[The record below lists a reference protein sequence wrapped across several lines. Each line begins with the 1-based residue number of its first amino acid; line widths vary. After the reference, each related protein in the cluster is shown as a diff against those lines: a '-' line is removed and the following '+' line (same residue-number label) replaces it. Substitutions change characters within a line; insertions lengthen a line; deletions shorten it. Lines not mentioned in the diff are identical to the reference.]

1 MTLAPSSTPAR
12 TRRWLA
18 VVGLATVVAGCAH
31 GPARMAHDDFLVSP
45 IRETAHR
52 GNDDLLTAGM
62 GLLGL
67 MSPAAPNP
75 QDPEAPTPDEL
86 RRRAIHTSWRG
97 IADLGPLGAYG
108 QLYGSVA
115 NTPGREYQ
123 AFAQVPGM
131 SQPHRVLAQV
141 PDGFDTAKR
150 CLLVAPSSGSRGVYG
165 AISVAG
171 AFGLPRGCAVVYTD
185 KGTGGG
191 YYDYDSATGAALD
204 GRRAGRDAALEFV
217 PPGPQPDA
225 PHTVAVKHAHSGDN
239 PESRWGEQV
248 LQAAR
253 FGLAALDRAFPEAA
267 PFTAANTRIIAVA
280 VSNGGGAVLKAG
292 EADRAGLL
300 AAVVAGEPNITPP
313 GARSLYDFST
323 EAALYQPCIAASLG
337 DAPALMP
344 AAAAQAVAALRC
356 ASLKAGGLLSGA
368 TQEELVAA
376 ARAKLVASGWS
387 EGALKQAN
395 INVALD
401 LWRSVVATYAQAYAR
416 ADAAHPLCGYRFA
429 MKDAAG
435 AARATTAAERALW
448 WSDGAGIASVVGL
461 GIIDGMA
468 AAPDPALP
476 ALRCA
481 RDLVDGK
488 TPEAQALQ
496 RGLAE
501 VTASARPHTP
511 LTVIVHGEDDGLVP
525 PAFTSTP
532 YVAAARANGARIAY
546 WRVPHAQHFDAF
558 LAVPDVGARNVP
570 LLPYV
575 YRALEQV
582 LDHLDGRG
590 DAPVDRRFDATPRGS
605 SVLTAKHL
613 AL

>member
-1 MTLAPSSTPAR
+1 MS
-12 TRRWLA
+12 
-18 VVGLATVVAGCAH
+18 
-31 GPARMAHDDFLVSP
+31 HDDFLVSP

-62 GLLGL
+62 GLMGL

-75 QDPEAPTPDEL
+75 QNPEAPTPDEL

-115 NTPGREYQ
+115 NTPGREFQ

-131 SQPHRVLAQV
+131 RQPHRVLAQV
-141 PDGFDTAKR
+141 PDNFDTKKR

-191 YYDYDSATGAALD
+191 YFDYDTATGATLD
-204 GRRAGRDAALEFV
+204 GTRAGRDAQLEFV
-217 PPGPQPDA
+217 PPGAAPDA

-253 FGLAALDRAFPEAA
+253 FGLAALDRAFPAEA
-267 PFTAANTRIIAVA
+267 PFTTTNTRIVAVA

-292 EADRAGLL
+292 EADRDGLL
-300 AAVVAGEPNITPP
+300 AAVVAGEPNINPP
-313 GARSLYDFST
+313 GARSLFDFST
-323 EAALYQPCIAASLG
+323 EAALYQPCIAAALT

-344 AAAAQAVAALRC
+344 AAAAQAVASLRC
-356 ASLKAGGLLSGA
+356 ASLKASGDLVGDTPEA
-368 TQEELVAA
+368 LVAA
-376 ARAKLVASGWS
+376 ARAKLTTSGWS
-387 EGALKQAN
+387 DGALRQAN

-416 ADAAHPLCGYRFA
+416 ADAAEPLCGYRFA
-429 MKDAAG
+429 LKDANG
-435 AARATTAAERALW
+435 APRAATAAERALW
-448 WSDGAGIASVVGL
+448 SSDGAGIASIVGL
-461 GIIDGMA
+461 GIVDSLA

-476 ALRCA
+476 GLRCA
-481 RDLVDGK
+481 RALIDGTDAAAK
-488 TPEAQALQ
+488 AVQ

-501 VTASARPHTP
+501 VTATAKPHTP

-532 YVAAARANGARIAY
+532 YVAAARAHGARIAY
-546 WRVPHAQHFDAF
+546 WQVPHAQHFDAF

-570 LLPYV
+570 LMPYV

-582 LDHLDGRG
+582 FDHLDGKG
-590 DAPVDRRFDATPRGS
+590 EAPADRRFESTPRGS
-605 SVLTAKHL
+605 SMLTAKHL
-613 AL
+613 GL